1 MAAQVDH
8 ETKSNAMKY
17 VVLGSINPK
26 WADAPDERI
35 RQVHAKL
42 DQLQIAVDAVYY
54 TQGEVDFVEILD
66 VPTAEA
72 MLALSLWYMT
82 EGYGHLRSM
91 PAFDMATVQAALAE
105 AKR

>member
-1 MAAQVDH
+1 
-8 ETKSNAMKY
+8 MKY

-26 WADAPDERI
+26 WSEAPDERI

-42 DQLQIAVDAVYY
+42 EQLQIAVEAAYY

-66 VPTAEA
+66 VPTPEA

-91 PAFDMATVQAALAE
+91 PAFDMDAVQAALAQ
-105 AKR
+105 AKS